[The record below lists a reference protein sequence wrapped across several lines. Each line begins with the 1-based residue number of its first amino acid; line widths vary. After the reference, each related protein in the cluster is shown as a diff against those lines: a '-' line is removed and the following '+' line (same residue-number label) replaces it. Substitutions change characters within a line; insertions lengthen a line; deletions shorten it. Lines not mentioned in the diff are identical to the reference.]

1 MRTLKTN
8 IPAWLVGV
16 SLLWPGILC
25 ADLEL
30 ELQTPVGKN
39 ILSWSPE
46 QQLQGYGGMA
56 NIFPTRPITAS
67 GVASSMPS
75 VAPDKAF
82 DEAGLSYSFVSGD
95 GAATTITGVGN
106 FMQRM

>member
-56 NIFPTRPITAS
+56 NIFPTRLYHGQWN
-67 GVASSMPS
+67 GVV
-75 VAPDKAF
+75 VA
-82 DEAGLSYSFVSGD
+82 
-95 GAATTITGVGN
+95 
-106 FMQRM
+106 QRRTE